1 MKSKQI
7 PSPNYEFYIKA
18 DTSAY
23 KGKWIAIA
31 RMKIVAHGKDAE
43 EVYKQAQKKYKGE
56 DISLAKIP
64 EDQILVLKLLKCY
77 FDSFVFRKSA
87 GIGNR

>member
-23 KGKWIAIA
+23 KGEWIAIA
-31 RMKIVAHGKDAE
+31 RKKIVAHGNDAE
-43 EVYKQAQKKYKGE
+43 KVYKQAKKKYKGE

-64 EDQILVLKLLKCY
+64 EDQILVLKLLK
-77 FDSFVFRKSA
+77 
-87 GIGNR
+87 